1 MEEAREV
8 QGRLTDTVVTHYFR
22 HRDNGAS
29 VFRIAP
35 ENRLRRVELVEI
47 AFVNVKNGNVRA
59 HGGAVLTPEDH
70 AAIASWLEER
80 RGELAAR
87 EADDALR
94 LADALNATAHWVQS
108 RATAAEAEAV
118 TDRLLYAMQDLRE
131 ALVRRRA
138 EAIAKDQA

>member
-1 MEEAREV
+1 MSESA
-8 QGRLTDTVVTHYFR
+8 VTHYFR

-47 AFVNVKNGNVRA
+47 AFVNVKNGNIRP
-59 HGGAVLTPEDH
+59 HGGAELTQEDH
-70 AAIASWLEER
+70 AAIAAWLSER
-80 RGELAAR
+80 RAELAQR
-87 EADDALR
+87 DCEDALR

-108 RATAAEAEAV
+108 RATETEAEAV

-138 EAIAKDQA
+138 EAIAKAQD

>member
-1 MEEAREV
+1 MSESA
-8 QGRLTDTVVTHYFR
+8 VTHYFR

-47 AFVNVKNGNVRA
+47 AFVNVKNGNIRP
-59 HGGAVLTPEDH
+59 HGGAELTQEDH
-70 AAIASWLEER
+70 AAIAAWLSER
-80 RGELAAR
+80 RAELAQRDR
-87 EADDALR
+87 EDALR

-108 RATAAEAEAV
+108 RATEAEAEAV

-138 EAIAKDQA
+138 EAIAKAQD

>member
-1 MEEAREV
+1 MSESA
-8 QGRLTDTVVTHYFR
+8 VTHYFR

-47 AFVNVKNGNVRA
+47 AFVNVKNGNIRA

-70 AAIASWLEER
+70 AAIAAWLSER
-80 RGELAAR
+80 RAELAQR
-87 EADDALR
+87 DCADAVR

-108 RATAAEAEAV
+108 RATEAEAEAV

-138 EAIAKDQA
+138 EAIAKAQD

>member
-1 MEEAREV
+1 MSESA
-8 QGRLTDTVVTHYFR
+8 VTHYFR

-47 AFVNVKNGNVRA
+47 AFVNVKNGNIRP
-59 HGGAVLTPEDH
+59 HGGAELTQEDH
-70 AAIASWLEER
+70 AAIAAWLSER
-80 RGELAAR
+80 RAELAQR
-87 EADDALR
+87 DCEDALR

-108 RATAAEAEAV
+108 RATEAEAEAV

-138 EAIAKDQA
+138 EAIAKAQD